1 MEIGNFLIS
10 IYLVTFMILILSQ
23 KKEPT
28 TDRVIDWLLSKNASF
43 IRLNSEDL
51 LNNESLFIDIAKGV
65 LKINDIVIS
74 TENINVVW
82 YRRWNE
88 FDFKLPENISNRNQ
102 LSFELNSE
110 VQEISQYIFQLF
122 SNKKVLCN
130 PLANKYHNKL
140 YTLFLAKKNGLNIP
154 NSFIVNSK
162 LPELDNQKKEFI
174 TKPISDSRLIVD
186 MNQNFAYK
194 SFTEDLNFS
203 TIDEDTSFFPSLI
216 QEKINS
222 FHEIRCFYLDGKF
235 FPTAIL
241 NSKTL
246 DIKRSVGFSE
256 AVRMVPFKFPE
267 QIENKINGLMSD
279 LGLNCGAIDIIKTN
293 NGEFYFL
300 EVNPVGQV
308 LGYSDPVNYNVEQ
321 EIANWLINNNYE

>member
-1 MEIGNFLIS
+1 
-10 IYLVTFMILILSQ
+10 MILILSQ
-23 KKEPT
+23 RKEPT
-28 TDRVIDWLLSKNASF
+28 TDMVIDWLLSKNISF

-51 LNNESLFIDIAKGV
+51 LNNESLFIDVAKGIIKV
-65 LKINDIVIS
+65 NNTIIS
-74 TENINVVW
+74 TKDINVVW

-88 FDFKLPENISNRNQ
+88 FDFRLPKNISNRNQ
-102 LSFELNSE
+102 INNELNSE
-110 VQEISQYIFQLF
+110 LQEISQYIFLLL
-122 SNKKVLCN
+122 SDKKVLCN

-140 YTLFLAKKNGLNIP
+140 YTLFLAHKNGLNIA
-154 NSFIVNSK
+154 NSFIVNSR
-162 LPELDNQKKEFI
+162 PSELINGEKAYI
-174 TKPISDSRLIVD
+174 TKPISDSRVIID
-186 MNQNFAYK
+186 EDQNFAYK
-194 SFTEDLNFS
+194 SFTEYLDLSAIN
-203 TIDEDTSFFPSLI
+203 EDAKFFPSLV
-216 QEKINS
+216 QEKIDS

-256 AVRMVPFKFPE
+256 AVRMVPFKFPKE
-267 QIENKINGLMSD
+267 IEGKIKGLMSD
-279 LGLNCGAIDIIKTN
+279 LGLNCGAMDIIKAE

-308 LGYSDPVNYNVEQ
+308 LGYSDPVNYNIEQ

>member
-1 MEIGNFLIS
+1 
-10 IYLVTFMILILSQ
+10 MILILSQ

-28 TDRVIDWLLSKNASF
+28 TDMVIDWLLSKKVSF

-51 LNNESLFIDIAKGV
+51 LNNESLFIDVAKGIIKV
-65 LKINDIVIS
+65 NNTTIS
-74 TENINVVW
+74 RENINVVW

-88 FDFKLPENISNRNQ
+88 FDFRLPDDMRHRNQ
-102 LSFELNSE
+102 INYELTSE

-122 SNKKVLCN
+122 SDKKILCN

-140 YTLFLAKKNGLNIP
+140 YTLFLANKNGLNIA
-154 NSFIVNSK
+154 NSFIINSSP
-162 LPELDNQKKEFI
+162 LEFVDQGKAYI
-174 TKPISDSRLIVD
+174 TKPISNSRIIID
-186 MNQNFAYK
+186 KEQNFAYK
-194 SFTEDLNFS
+194 SFTEYLDLSSINS
-203 TIDEDTSFFPSLI
+203 NDKFFPSLI
-216 QEKINS
+216 QEKIDS

-256 AVRMVPFKFPE
+256 AVRMVPFKFPKE
-267 QIENKINGLMSD
+267 LENKINSLMSD
-279 LGLNCGAIDIIKTN
+279 LGLNCGAIDFIKAD
-293 NGEFYFL
+293 NGKFYFL

-308 LGYSDPVNYNVEQ
+308 LGYSDPVNYNVEK
-321 EIANWLINNNYE
+321 EIANWLIDNDYE